1 MSSMTANTTPDKSL
15 IELGLV
21 GYRTGQAAA
30 EMIDNSIHQT
40 DYFYPNGML

>member
-1 MSSMTANTTPDKSL
+1 MPNMAVDTTPDKSL
-15 IELGLV
+15 VKLGLMRC
-21 GYRTGQAAA
+21 RTEQAT